1 MVDIRFYKN
10 NGPFTLAKIV
20 EVTGAKLLDETKS
33 QMQVMGL
40 ASMENATDAD
50 LCFFFDKKSKV
61 KAADIKAKACIT
73 TNELKDLVPENVIIL
88 ISDNPK
94 LAFFKLNQSMYVMPE
109 PEAKIAASAHI
120 AKEAKIGANCC
131 IGENVIIGKCVE
143 IGDNC
148 RIDANAVIE
157 DNCIIGNNCHIGVG
171 AHISY
176 CIMGNNCK
184 IFSGAR
190 LGQDGFGFMFEAG
203 QHKRIPQLGR
213 VIIGN
218 DVEVGCNACVDR
230 GALDDTIIGDGCR
243 IDNLVQVAHNDIIGR
258 GCILVSQVG
267 IAGSTK
273 IGDYSVLG
281 GQVGVADH
289 VTIGSQVQIGAQ
301 SGVMSNIAD
310 GEVVMGYPTVPIKQF
325 MKQSI
330 YLQKAVKK

>member
-1 MVDIRFYKN
+1 MVDTRFYKN
-10 NGPFTLAKIV
+10 NGPFTLAKVV
-20 EVTGAKLLDETKS
+20 EVTGTNLLDNAK
-33 QMQVMGL
+33 MQEQIFGL
-40 ASMENATDAD
+40 ASMESATGED
-50 LCFFFDKKSKV
+50 LCFFFDKKSKS
-61 KAADIKAKACIT
+61 KAANIKAKACIT
-73 TNELKDLVPENVIIL
+73 TQDLKDLVPDNVIVL
-88 ISDNPK
+88 LSDNPK
-94 LAFFKLNQSMYVMPE
+94 LAFFKLNQAMYGMLE
-109 PEAKIAASAHI
+109 PIGGIASSAHI
-120 AKEAKIGANCC
+120 AQTAKIGANCN
-131 IGENVIIGKCVE
+131 IGENVLIGSGVE

-148 RIDANAVIE
+148 RIDANAVI
-157 DNCIIGNNCHIGVG
+157 GNNCHIGVG
-171 AHISY
+171 VHISY
-176 CIMGNNCK
+176 CIMGNNCR

-213 VIIGN
+213 LIVGN
-218 DVEVGCNACVDR
+218 DVEIGCNACVDR
-230 GALDDTIIGDGCR
+230 GALDDTIIADGCR

-289 VTIGSQVQIGAQ
+289 ITIGSQVQIGAQ

>member
-1 MVDIRFYKN
+1 MVDTRFYKN
-10 NGPFTLAKIV
+10 NGPFTLAKIA
-20 EVTGAKLLDETKS
+20 EVTGAQLQDETKS
-33 QMQVMGL
+33 QEQVVGL
-40 ASMENATDAD
+40 ASMESATNND
-50 LCFFFDKKSKV
+50 LCFFFDKKSKA

-73 TNELKDLVPENVIIL
+73 TNELKDLVPHNVIVL

-94 LAFFKLNQSMYVMPE
+94 LAFFKANCAMYSMPE
-109 PEAKIAASAHI
+109 PEAIIAASAYI
-120 AKEAKIGANCC
+120 AETAKIGANCS
-131 IGENVIIGKCVE
+131 IGENVLIGSGVE

-148 RIDANAVIE
+148 RIDANTVID
-157 DNCIIGNNCHIGVG
+157 DNCIIGSNCHIGVG

-176 CIMGNNCK
+176 CIMGNNCR

-190 LGQDGFGFMFEAG
+190 LGQDGFGFMFDAG
-203 QHKRIPQLGR
+203 QHKRIPQIGR
-213 VIIGN
+213 LIIGN
-218 DVEVGCNACVDR
+218 DVEIGCNACVDR

-243 IDNLVQVAHNDIIGR
+243 IDNLVQVAHNDILGR

-267 IAGSTK
+267 VAGSTK

-289 VTIGSQVQIGAQ
+289 ITIGSQVQIGAQ